1 MDRIQNRLQRIV
13 QHLVTK
19 HHHNAI
25 STNFDILRHVI
36 EGHIVTEDKLLKY
49 NDKAKEHIEKHAV
62 ILRKVAELEIE
73 LKEHIKLYKVHR
85 L

>member
-1 MDRIQNRLQRIV
+1 MNRLQKIF

-19 HHHNAI
+19 YQHGSI
-25 STNFDILRHVI
+25 SNNFDILRHTI

-49 NDKAKEHIEKHAV
+49 NDKIKEHIEKHAV

>member
-1 MDRIQNRLQRIV
+1 MVRLQNRIQNRIQKIF

-19 HHHNAI
+19 YHHNAI

-36 EGHIVTEDKLLKY
+36 EGHIVRENKLLKY
-49 NDKAKEHIEKHAV
+49 NNKEKEHTEKHAV

-73 LKEHIKLYKVHR
+73 LKEHLKL
-85 L
+85 

>member
-1 MDRIQNRLQRIV
+1 MVRLQNRIQNRIQKIF

-36 EGHIVTEDKLLKY
+36 EGHIVRENKLLKY
-49 NDKAKEHIEKHAV
+49 NNKEKEHTEKHAV

-73 LKEHIKLYKVHR
+73 LKEHLKL
-85 L
+85 

>member
-1 MDRIQNRLQRIV
+1 MVRLQNRIQNRLQKIF

-49 NDKAKEHIEKHAV
+49 NDKAKEHTEKHAV
-62 ILRKVAELEIE
+62 ILRKIADLEIE
-73 LKEHIKLYKVHR
+73 LNEHLR

>member
-1 MDRIQNRLQRIV
+1 MDRVQNRLQKIF

-36 EGHIVTEDKLLKY
+36 ERHIVREDKLLRY
-49 NDKAKEHIEKHAV
+49 NDKSKEHIEKHVV
-62 ILRKVAELEIE
+62 ILRKIDDLEIE
-73 LKEHIKLYKVHR
+73 LKEHLKL
-85 L
+85 

>member
-1 MDRIQNRLQRIV
+1 MNRLQKIF

-36 EGHIVTEDKLLKY
+36 EGHIVTEDKLLKN
-49 NDKAKEHIEKHAV
+49 NDKAKEHIEKHAD
-62 ILRKVAELEIE
+62 ILRKITELEVE
-73 LKEHIKLYKVHR
+73 LKEHFKL
-85 L
+85 